1 MPLYIDTVVSD
12 VIPPAGARARV
23 ATPTPTAAYAADRR
37 ERRTPVLRAGSL
49 SATVFTFHIHFTS
62 ICMKYLGSRRVSGT
76 NNDCHRPAAE
86 GERGRRRPHRRIL
99 VATSLDAVVA
109 AIAHAAGASREFSPL
124 KLPSYTML
132 TAVGILGGALGW
144 AFVRRRA
151 SHPRALLLKIVPIVL
166 AVSFVPDVLVGT
178 SRSLTGT
185 SWGAVA
191 ALNSMHLVVAAVG
204 LTAYL
209 RVLPIPRRP
218 IAI

>member
-1 MPLYIDTVVSD
+1 VSQERITTAIDLRPKASVVA
-12 VIPPAGARARV
+12 VGLI
-23 ATPTPTAAYAADRR
+23 AT
-37 ERRTPVLRAGSL
+37 
-49 SATVFTFHIHFTS
+49 
-62 ICMKYLGSRRVSGT
+62 
-76 NNDCHRPAAE
+76 
-86 GERGRRRPHRRIL
+86 IL

-124 KLPSYTML
+124 KLPSYTTL
-132 TAVGILGGALGW
+132 TAVGILGW